1 MTLDTYKIFRSL
13 SLSLSQLLNHVVF
26 CTFFIYRGHLNN
38 SNTGTLVWNI
48 PNTVAALNR
57 WWFYL
62 DWEQC
67 VQTYIG
73 EIVNLEASS
82 VVIHEIL
89 YTSMLIE

>member
-13 SLSLSQLLNHVVF
+13 SLSAPKPCCFLYFFYLQGSFKQLKQ
-26 CTFFIYRGHLNN
+26 I
-38 SNTGTLVWNI
+38 VWNI

>member
-13 SLSLSQLLNHVVF
+13 SLSLSAPKPCFFFFVLFYLQGSFKQLKQ
-26 CTFFIYRGHLNN
+26 I
-38 SNTGTLVWNI
+38 VWNI

>member
-62 DWEQC
+62 DWERS
-67 VQTYIG
+67 
-73 EIVNLEASS
+73 NL
-82 VVIHEIL
+82 
-89 YTSMLIE
+89 YRRDC